1 MFYGKVGDKVRIIAG
16 KYGSVRIHS
25 PGGRNVRPTTDRVRE
40 AIFSILGEDVVGVSV
55 LDLFAGSGAMGLEAL
70 SRGASKAIFVEKS
83 KKAASVIFRNIKDLG
98 IEREVFEV
106 VICDSLD
113 YLKKAFRKGNRY
125 GLVFIDPPYESSLGN
140 EALDFFDHFPL
151 LEEGGILVCEFKRG
165 RALTIPAGISVF
177 KEKVYGDSSVTF
189 CKIREA
195 SDE

>member
-1 MFYGKVGDKVRIIAG
+1 VFYGKRGDKVRIIAG
-16 KYGSVRIHS
+16 KYRSARIHS
-25 PGGRNVRPTTDRVRE
+25 PGGRNVRPTSDRVRE

-70 SRGASKAIFVEKS
+70 SRGANKAIFVEKS
-83 KKAASVIFRNIKDLG
+83 RKAASIIFRNIKDLG
-98 IEREVFEV
+98 IEKKAFEV

-140 EALDFFDHFPL
+140 EALDFFDHSPL
-151 LEEGGILVCEFKRG
+151 LEEGGMLVCEFKRG
-165 RALTIPAGISVF
+165 RALTIPNGISVF

-189 CKIREA
+189 CRIREG